1 MADILKLLPAE
12 VVTQERLKGAMM
24 SIYFRWLLIAF
35 IVVTLSVQFLSGYKS
50 ESMHSIVLT
59 FCYFLLNIVLWI
71 AVRKKYDPNYLGYI
85 SAIIDVS
92 IVTLNLYFSSL
103 QNDKIA
109 VTAAASMFLYPI
121 LFVLYT
127 FRLNRSLL
135 IFIVLF
141 SLLLFNINYYLQY
154 LQHPDFYSTYLS

>member
-1 MADILKLLPAE
+1 MANIIKLLPAE
-12 VVTQERLKGAMM
+12 VVAQERIKGSML
-24 SIYFRWLLIAF
+24 SIYFRWLLIA
-35 IVVTLSVQFLSGYKS
+35 VVVITVSVQLFSGYKA
-50 ESMHSIVLT
+50 ESLHSIVLI
-59 FCYFLLNIVLWI
+59 FSYFLLNIVLWI
-71 AVRKKYDPNYLGYI
+71 AVRKKYDPTYLGYF
-85 SAIIDVS
+85 SAVIDIS
-92 IVTLNLYFSSL
+92 IVTLNLYFSSI

-141 SLLLFNINYYLQY
+141 SLLLFNVNYFIQIGRA
-154 LQHPDFYSTYLS
+154 SCRGRV